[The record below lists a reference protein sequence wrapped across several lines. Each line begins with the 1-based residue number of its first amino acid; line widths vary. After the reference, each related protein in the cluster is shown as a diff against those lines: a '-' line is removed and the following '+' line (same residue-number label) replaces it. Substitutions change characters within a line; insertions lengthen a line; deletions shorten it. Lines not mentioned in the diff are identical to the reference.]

1 MRTFLVGD
9 RMELVGIEN
18 GIIFL
23 VGKLYL
29 DAPTDLEIARG
40 WDEGWDYYPETL
52 YQKAKKRMQELK
64 KN

>member
-1 MRTFLVGD
+1 
-9 RMELVGIEN
+9 MELVGIEN